1 MDTSKIFSL
10 GSLIAALVIVLAALL
25 IYGIIDGIRNKH
37 NPNPYMQVI
46 LEGERQTEITNTDGQ
61 KITVNQTK
69 DGNLCFTSSKSIW
82 CAGSLNTDSNQLK
95 AIINF
100 DTKQVSQTIEDTPVR
115 VLPFEFISQQLK

>member
-25 IYGIIDGIRNKH
+25 IYGIVDAIRYKSNF
-37 NPNPYMQVI
+37 NMQVV
-46 LEGERQTEITNTDGQ
+46 LEGERQTDIINIDGQ

-69 DGNLCFTSSKSIW
+69 DGNLCFTSPKSIW

-100 DTKQVSQTIEDTPVR
+100 ETKQVSQTIEGTPVR